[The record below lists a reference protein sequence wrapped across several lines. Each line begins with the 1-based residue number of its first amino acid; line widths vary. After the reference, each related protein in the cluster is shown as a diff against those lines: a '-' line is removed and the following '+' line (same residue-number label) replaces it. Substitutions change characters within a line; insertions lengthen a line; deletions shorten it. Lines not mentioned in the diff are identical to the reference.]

1 MAEKIIVVDV
11 ERKEIVVVVS
21 ARPKVI
27 VAGTRERP
35 EEIAVGVR
43 PKVKRNCRR
52 CEPVEEEKRELPLIL
67 QLQPPIMQETGVA
80 NPKFSHVVQSMTKQ
94 IDTRK

>member
-52 CEPVEEEKRELPLIL
+52 CEPVEEEKREVPSI
-67 QLQPPIMQETGVA
+67 LQPPIMQETGVA